1 MTENDDTIQ
10 PRETDGASDTANA
23 GAAEADTGDTAMDK
37 NAETKDA
44 DDFDIADEE
53 DSEAAASGNIRDL
66 DDITAASIIEGDA
79 LTHHC
84 AACTDAGFSSMLHT

>member
-44 DDFDIADEE
+44 DDF
-53 DSEAAASGNIRDL
+53 
-66 DDITAASIIEGDA
+66 
-79 LTHHC
+79 
-84 AACTDAGFSSMLHT
+84 